1 VLDCKGGAFCPGIGY
16 TIVKSVPG
24 AIRRRDLQGARG
36 QQTGINRPGLAGQ
49 TELPHG
55 KVRGMSQIEE
65 LQGRIAAAMER
76 IGAGVTVLSE
86 RENGGPL
93 GAEQAAAL
101 TTALDEEKLAN
112 AQLQERLAGLKTKH
126 ADEIAALKGALDN
139 SAEMDKMRTDL
150 EAQSVAM
157 ARLDMDVHR
166 LRQAN
171 DMLRDS
177 NAALRQANEQ
187 GVGEPHL
194 INKAMLA
201 ELEGLRAAR
210 ATDAAEASAVLAK
223 LEPLLADAGIS
234 VQGQA
239 QAQGGDA

>member
-1 VLDCKGGAFCPGIGY
+1 
-16 TIVKSVPG
+16 
-24 AIRRRDLQGARG
+24 
-36 QQTGINRPGLAGQ
+36 
-49 TELPHG
+49 
-55 KVRGMSQIEE
+55 MSQIEE

-86 RENGGPL
+86 RDSGGQL